1 MEQSLPPAQPQCF
14 REGAISMRS
23 LGHNQGKEIQLPQAT
38 LGISKEKAA
47 TVAFFL
53 PVLARQGLCSLTF
66 TSHCEVYL
74 LKTMLEGERL
84 YAELI

>member
-1 MEQSLPPAQPQCF
+1 MK
-14 REGAISMRS
+14 S
-23 LGHNQGKEIQLPQAT
+23 LGHNQGMEIQLPRAA

-53 PVLARQGLCSLTF
+53 PVLARQELCSLTF
-66 TSHCEVYL
+66 TSHCKVYL
-74 LKTMLEGERL
+74 LKTLLEGERL